1 MGESD
6 LDLGYARR
14 PNESYDQEPKV
25 LEVEDV
31 RLEPELP
38 FPTKLLVVSVTL
50 FVVGGI
56 LIFSGFI
63 SEIFNVED
71 KTKGIACWVL
81 GGITFIPGAYYTY
94 LFYRAWRTQNPEE
107 RRRIMR
113 ELEAVA

>member
-1 MGESD
+1 MGDFDGNHS
-6 LDLGYARR
+6 R
-14 PNESYDQEPKV
+14 NESYDQEPKAI
-25 LEVEDV
+25 EIEDV
-31 RLEPELP
+31 RIEQSGP
-38 FPTKLLVVSVTL
+38 FPTKLLVVSLGL
-50 FVVGGI
+50 FVLGGV

-81 GGITFIPGAYYTY
+81 GAITFVPGSYYSY

-107 RRRIMR
+107 RLRIMR